1 MSDGSGGGLVKS
13 NPEETDASSFPIDSD
28 QVSVT
33 LRILAALCD
42 ASKEEAALGV

>member
-1 MSDGSGGGLVKS
+1 MSDGSGGLIKS

-28 QVSVT
+28 QVSMT